1 MASFKDCLTVDGQS
15 LFASMAKGSRLT
27 FTKIVIGDGIMSSG
41 ESEENMKSVISPR
54 CSLPIESVTK
64 TKDNKVYV
72 RANFKSTEAS
82 NFYFREKGVYAT
94 IDGEHEYMVFYA
106 NNGAYAEWIDRGSS
120 QIVEKIIRTIV
131 SFTSSDNINI
141 TINNSEYGPPT
152 IQTEYIT
159 IEEFEKNNDVDVG
172 TEVIMPNGDIYIY
185 NGHEYVQIYGAK
197 VLVVMREYIEPIKR
211 KKGSL
216 YLQLGKTRRLIIKIF
231 TKYLKMLPPENGD
244 EVNTLYVKEGTTRTD
259 NTKDDG
265 NYRFICKNL
274 HPIQPGEELE
284 RFPGEL
290 YFKVNEM
297 TGKE

>member
-172 TEVIMPNGDIYIY
+172 TEVILPNGDIYIY
-185 NGHEYVQIYGAK
+185 NGYEYVQIYGAK
-197 VLVVMREYIEPIKR
+197 VFVVMREYIEPINR

-244 EVNTLYVKEGTTRTD
+244 EVNTLYVKEGKTRTD

-274 HPIQPGEELE
+274 HPFQPGEELE

>member
-15 LFASMAKGSRLT
+15 LFASMTKGRRLT
-27 FTKIVIGDGIMSSG
+27 FTKMVIGDGIMNSG

-94 IDGEHEYMVFYA
+94 IDGEHEYLVFYA

-131 SFTSSDNINI
+131 SFSSSDNINI
-141 TINNSEYGPPT
+141 TINSSEYGPPT

-159 IEEFEKNNDVDVG
+159 IEDFEKHNDVDVG
-172 TEVIMPNGDIYIY
+172 TEVILPNGDIYIY
-185 NGHEYVQIYGAK
+185 NGYEYVQIYGAK
-197 VLVVMREYIEPIKR
+197 VFVVMREYIEPIKR

-231 TKYLKMLPPENGD
+231 TKYLRCLPPNGGN
-244 EVNTLYVKEGTTRTD
+244 EINTLYIKEGTIRTD
-259 NTKDDG
+259 NVTDDG
-265 NYRFICKNL
+265 NYRFICKNMNIL
-274 HPIQPGEELE
+274 QEGEQPEKIQGL
-284 RFPGEL
+284 L
-290 YFKVNEM
+290 YLKPDE
-297 TGKE
+297 

>member
-15 LFASMAKGSRLT
+15 LFASMTKGRRLT
-27 FTKIVIGDGIMSSG
+27 FTKIVIGDGIMNSG

-94 IDGEHEYMVFYA
+94 IDGEHEYLVFYA
-106 NNGAYAEWIDRGSS
+106 NNGVYAEWIDRGSS

-131 SFTSSDNINI
+131 SFSSSDNINI
-141 TINNSEYGPPT
+141 TINSSEYGPPT

-159 IEEFEKNNDVDVG
+159 IEDFEKHNDVDVG
-172 TEVIMPNGDIYIY
+172 TEVILPNGDIYIY
-185 NGHEYVQIYGAK
+185 NGYEYVQIYGAK
-197 VLVVMREYIEPIKR
+197 VFVVMREYIEPIKR

-231 TKYLKMLPPENGD
+231 TKYLRCLPPSGGNEI
-244 EVNTLYVKEGTTRTD
+244 NTLYIKEGMLRTD
-259 NTKDDG
+259 NVKDDG
-265 NYRFICKNL
+265 NYRFICKNMNIL
-274 HPIQPGEELE
+274 QECEQLE
-284 RFPGEL
+284 KTQGSL
-290 YFKVNEM
+290 YLKPDE
-297 TGKE
+297 